1 MSHEPKHLEE
11 PPTVLIAPPP
21 PAKKAAAKKAANGLT
36 MEKLLAA
43 KAILDAD
50 AAEQEL
56 GERAMTKSGRPLVV
70 VTAGDLPPPP
80 PPIPLGTV
88 LRKDKIA
95 AAYYDRVSDST
106 VPFSHLSINAQ
117 SEWYNRAM
125 NAGGPK

>member
-1 MSHEPKHLEE
+1 
-11 PPTVLIAPPP
+11 
-21 PAKKAAAKKAANGLT
+21 

-43 KAILDAD
+43 KAILEAD
-50 AAEQEL
+50 AAAQDL

-80 PPIPLGTV
+80 PPVPLGTV

-95 AAYYDRVSDST
+95 AVYYERVSDST
-106 VPFSHLSINAQ
+106 VPFKDLSINDQ
-117 SEWYNRAM
+117 SEWYKRAM

>member
-1 MSHEPKHLEE
+1 MSNEPNHLEE

-21 PAKKAAAKKAANGLT
+21 AAKKAAAKKAAKPAGVT
-36 MEKLLAA
+36 EPAP
-43 KAILDAD
+43 D
-50 AAEQEL
+50 EV

-95 AAYYDRVSDST
+95 AAYYERVSDST
-106 VPFSHLSINAQ
+106 IPFENLSINDQ
-117 SEWYNRAM
+117 SEWYKRAM